1 MVFIHS
7 TLNSAPMLDSKNH
20 RLTGWLA
27 ENDRCSCGTVPKT
40 GPPRRRGEQGQG
52 LCEASGRDSPSL
64 PAPSGGRQDARAGG
78 LMVPLCASVRTR
90 S

>member
-7 TLNSAPMLDSKNH
+7 TLNSAPMLDSKNR
-20 RLTGWLA
+20 RLT
-27 ENDRCSCGTVPKT
+27 ENDRCSCGTVPKA
-40 GPPRRRGEQGQG
+40 GSPRRRGEQGQG
-52 LCEASGRDSPSL
+52 LREASGRDSPSL

-78 LMVPLCASVRTR
+78 LMVPLCASVHTR